1 MTKQQYIDELRLRLK
16 GLTQEEIDDAV
27 AYCEEYFDEVGI
39 GNEQKAIDGLGSP
52 FKFAAQIK
60 ADAEIKKNDSPLD
73 KNNNSSLKG
82 IIAII
87 IGICALPI
95 AFPLLIVLLAILF
108 ALIISLGVLLFT
120 GVVLIGAI
128 LGSGIPLIWN
138 GLFHIEMM
146 NNSLISIGSGLLC
159 IGLAI
164 LVGTCV
170 VWLVKKILPI
180 FSKIITSI
188 YHKVKEGTN
197 HEK

>member
-39 GNEQKAIDGLGSP
+39 GNKQQAIDGLGSP

-60 ADAEIKKNDSPLD
+60 ADAEIKKQDNPLE

-95 AFPLLIVLLAILF
+95 AFLLLIVLLAILF
-108 ALIISLGVLLFT
+108 ALIVSLGVLLFT

-159 IGLAI
+159 IGLSI
-164 LVGTCV
+164 LIGTCI
-170 VWLVKKILPI
+170 VWGVKKYYLYLI
-180 FSKIITSI
+180 K
-188 YHKVKEGTN
+188 
-197 HEK
+197 